1 LRFVRY
7 RIQGDAMLA
16 NPRFRRFASLSA
28 IGIFVATTPAT
39 TSMVL
44 AMGSQPST
52 DDEVVKARIAPVAHI
67 EFAAT
72 AAGASK
78 GNRSGEQLYKA
89 VCVACH
95 EAGVA
100 GSPKFGDKAAW
111 APRIA
116 LGLDGLLKSA
126 TAGKNAMPPKGGSD
140 ANEVELARAIAYM
153 ANKAGANFKA
163 P

>member
-1 LRFVRY
+1 
-7 RIQGDAMLA
+7 MLA
-16 NPRFRRFASLSA
+16 NFEFRRLAALSA
-28 IGIFVATTPAT
+28 TSIFVATTPLA
-39 TSMVL
+39 L
-44 AMGSQPST
+44 AMGNKPST
-52 DDEVVKARIAPVAHI
+52 DDEAVKARIAPVAHI

-72 AAGASK
+72 AASASK
-78 GNRSGEQLYKA
+78 GNRSGEELYKA
-89 VCVACH
+89 VCIACH
-95 EAGVA
+95 EAGIA